1 MISAGQKVNK
11 LMQDFFTAYFNER
24 DYKAAAGFLREDIR
38 WIGLGAVCNA
48 RDRSE
53 AVKFLQAEIAALPY
67 AVFFEYEN
75 VQSMMLSETAAVFL
89 CDLLLKKNKD
99 GDDSDIS
106 IRVMAACN
114 CCDSVWKIAALHV
127 SQANMGPETGDFFPA
142 ALSME
147 KVAEVESSINRQM
160 LGLLNR
166 SIPGG
171 ILGGYVAPGFPL
183 YYVNE
188 RMLTYLGYTYEEFVT
203 DTKGL
208 VMNGIHPDDLERVEQ
223 IASRAME
230 QDSEYEVRYRM
241 KKKDGSYIWVSDI
254 GKKVLDVNG
263 KAACISVI
271 RDISGEIEAKQKLY
285 EESVESWQQK
295 NILQNIIDTMPSGLL
310 QCSFDRIPKALMV
323 NRTGANIL
331 GFENEHEFFLQR
343 DVCDNILRCI
353 HPEDRTKVLEELFS
367 IAEEGIV
374 KNSSH
379 RIKTAAG
386 EERWVRSAACVIQN
400 QQGEKIYQII
410 FHDVTE
416 ILQLRRKN
424 KQWDLMER
432 SALYTAITSAYPMII
447 FGNLTR
453 NTCSVLDQEGQRLHS
468 LDCGSYDAMVN
479 GVLNSVAPE
488 YRDEFVGKFARQNQL
503 AEYERGA
510 NETYMEHRQ
519 LLDDGQYH
527 WVSAHKIKVENPVN
541 DDILT
546 VSLIRCIDEQK
557 DNEAEKNQI
566 LRTALGAAE
575 AANNAKTEFLSRM
588 SHEIRTPMN
597 AIIGMTAIALSALD
611 NKERISDC
619 LAKIGISARFLLSL
633 INDILDMSRIES
645 GRMSLAHEK
654 FDFEEMIN
662 GLSSLFYPQAEEKGL
677 KFNTVIEGVTEELY
691 IGDSLRL
698 RQILLN
704 ILSNALKFTPS
715 GGRIQFTIRQM
726 SRGDKD
732 AWLRFTVSDTG
743 IGMSKVFQK
752 HLFESFEQENPNI
765 SIKYGGTG
773 LGLAICKNL
782 VTLMGGSIN
791 VHSIEGVGSEFCV
804 DVKLGL
810 TEESYRRKN
819 FDILKLRD
827 LKTLIVDDDIV
838 TCEHASLIMSDLGLQ
853 AEYVTSGASAV
864 LEIEKGI
871 REMKP
876 YDIVLVDLKMPDMD
890 GIQTAKAIRRLVG
903 AETLVVVMTAYEWKE
918 IEADA
923 RRAGVDFFITKPL
936 FRSEL
941 VDLFEKIN
949 DFSEAVYEPETA
961 KGEIQFAGERILLVE
976 DNELNLEVA
985 ASLLEMKGLTIE
997 SACNGLQALEKFCS
1011 TPVGY
1016 YDAVLMDIRMPVMD
1030 GLEAARNIR
1039 LFDKSDAQTIPI
1051 IAMTANAFDEDVE
1064 KSHAAGMNAHLAKPI
1079 DPEKLFAVLQEFI

>member
-38 WIGLGAVCNA
+38 WIGLGAVCSA

-53 AVKFLQAEIAALPY
+53 AVKFLQAEIAAAPY

-75 VQSMMLSETAAVFL
+75 VQNVMLSETAAVFL

-99 GDDSDIS
+99 GYDSDIS

-142 ALSME
+142 AFSME

-188 RMLTYLGYTYEEFVT
+188 RMLAYLGYTYEEFVA

-223 IASRAME
+223 IASRAMD
-230 QDSEYEVRYRM
+230 QDSEYEVKYRM
-241 KKKDGSYIWVSDI
+241 KKKDGSYIWVSDV
-254 GKKVLDVNG
+254 GKKVLAVNG
-263 KAACISVI
+263 NAACISVI

-285 EESVESWQQK
+285 EESVENRQQK

-331 GFENEHEFFLQR
+331 GFENEHEFFLRR

-424 KQWDLMER
+424 QQWDLMER

-453 NTCSVLDQEGQRLHS
+453 NTCSVLDQEGRSLHS

-479 GVLNSVAPE
+479 GVLGSVAPE
-488 YRDEFVGKFARQNQL
+488 YRDEFTSKFARQNQL

-510 NETYMEHRQ
+510 HETYMEHRQ

-597 AIIGMTAIALSALD
+597 AIIGMTAIAFCLHWIIKSVSAIVWQ
-611 NKERISDC
+611 RSVFRQ
-619 LAKIGISARFLLSL
+619 G
-633 INDILDMSRIES
+633 
-645 GRMSLAHEK
+645 
-654 FDFEEMIN
+654 
-662 GLSSLFYPQAEEKGL
+662 FY
-677 KFNTVIEGVTEELY
+677 
-691 IGDSLRL
+691 
-698 RQILLN
+698 
-704 ILSNALKFTPS
+704 
-715 GGRIQFTIRQM
+715 
-726 SRGDKD
+726 
-732 AWLRFTVSDTG
+732 
-743 IGMSKVFQK
+743 
-752 HLFESFEQENPNI
+752 
-765 SIKYGGTG
+765 
-773 LGLAICKNL
+773 
-782 VTLMGGSIN
+782 
-791 VHSIEGVGSEFCV
+791 
-804 DVKLGL
+804 
-810 TEESYRRKN
+810 
-819 FDILKLRD
+819 
-827 LKTLIVDDDIV
+827 
-838 TCEHASLIMSDLGLQ
+838 
-853 AEYVTSGASAV
+853 
-864 LEIEKGI
+864 
-871 REMKP
+871 
-876 YDIVLVDLKMPDMD
+876 
-890 GIQTAKAIRRLVG
+890 
-903 AETLVVVMTAYEWKE
+903 
-918 IEADA
+918 
-923 RRAGVDFFITKPL
+923 
-936 FRSEL
+936 
-941 VDLFEKIN
+941 
-949 DFSEAVYEPETA
+949 
-961 KGEIQFAGERILLVE
+961 
-976 DNELNLEVA
+976 
-985 ASLLEMKGLTIE
+985 
-997 SACNGLQALEKFCS
+997 
-1011 TPVGY
+1011 
-1016 YDAVLMDIRMPVMD
+1016 
-1030 GLEAARNIR
+1030 
-1039 LFDKSDAQTIPI
+1039 
-1051 IAMTANAFDEDVE
+1051 
-1064 KSHAAGMNAHLAKPI
+1064 
-1079 DPEKLFAVLQEFI
+1079 

>member
-1 MISAGQKVNK
+1 MTDKNTGELNMISAGQKVNK

-38 WIGLGAVCNA
+38 WIGLGAVCSA

-53 AVKFLQAEIAALPY
+53 AVKFLQAEIAAAPY

-75 VQSMMLSETAAVFL
+75 VQNTMLSETAAVFL

-99 GDDSDIS
+99 GYDSDIS

-142 ALSME
+142 AFSME
-147 KVAEVESSINRQM
+147 KVGEVESSINRQM

-188 RMLTYLGYTYEEFVT
+188 RMLAYLGYTYEEFVA

-223 IASRAME
+223 IASRAMD
-230 QDSEYEVRYRM
+230 QDSEYEVKYRM
-241 KKKDGSYIWVSDI
+241 KKKDGSYIWVSDV
-254 GKKVLDVNG
+254 GKKVLAVNG
-263 KAACISVI
+263 NAACISVI
-271 RDISGEIEAKQKLY
+271 RDISGEIEAKQKLF
-285 EESVESWQQK
+285 EESVENRQQK

-331 GFENEHEFFLQR
+331 GFENEHEFFLRR

-424 KQWDLMER
+424 QQWDLMER

-453 NTCSVLDQEGQRLHS
+453 NTCSVLDQEGQSLHS

-479 GVLNSVAPE
+479 GVLGSVAPE
-488 YRDEFVGKFARQNQL
+488 YRDEFTSKFARQNQL

-510 NETYMEHRQ
+510 HETYMEHRQ

-588 SHEIRTPMN
+588 SHEIRTPLN
-597 AIIGMTAIALSALD
+597 SIVGFSDVLAVGGNTEEEQQTYYQIIKT
-611 NKERISDC
+611 NSD
-619 LAKIGISARFLLSL
+619 LLLRL
-633 INDILDMSRIES
+633 INDILDLSRLEANRVTLTWEECDVVQLCRQVVASVSVSRQSGNQFLFVSDYES
-645 GRMSLAHEK
+645 FRMTT
-654 FDFEEMIN
+654 DIQRMQQVIIN
-662 GLSSLFYPQAEEKGL
+662 LM
-677 KFNTVIEGVTEELY
+677 
-691 IGDSLRL
+691 
-698 RQILLN
+698 
-704 ILSNALKFTPS
+704 SNADKFTRKGQITLEFS
-715 GGRIQFTIRQM
+715 VNEETEMAVFSVT
-726 SRGDKD
+726 
-732 AWLRFTVSDTG
+732 DTG
-743 IGMSKVFQK
+743 CGIPKEKQKLVFER
-752 HLFESFEQENPNI
+752 FEKLNEYAQ
-765 SIKYGGTG
+765 GTG
-773 LGLAICKNL
+773 LGLSICK
-782 VTLMGGSIN
+782 
-791 VHSIEGVGSEFCV
+791 
-804 DVKLGL
+804 
-810 TEESYRRKN
+810 
-819 FDILKLRD
+819 
-827 LKTLIVDDDIV
+827 LIVHKWKGDIWID
-838 TCEHASLIMSDLGLQ
+838 S
-853 AEYVTSGASAV
+853 EYTGGARFMFSHP
-864 LEIEKGI
+864 LKIEK
-871 REMKP
+871 E
-876 YDIVLVDLKMPDMD
+876 
-890 GIQTAKAIRRLVG
+890 
-903 AETLVVVMTAYEWKE
+903 
-918 IEADA
+918 
-923 RRAGVDFFITKPL
+923 
-936 FRSEL
+936 
-941 VDLFEKIN
+941 
-949 DFSEAVYEPETA
+949 
-961 KGEIQFAGERILLVE
+961 
-976 DNELNLEVA
+976 
-985 ASLLEMKGLTIE
+985 
-997 SACNGLQALEKFCS
+997 
-1011 TPVGY
+1011 
-1016 YDAVLMDIRMPVMD
+1016 
-1030 GLEAARNIR
+1030 
-1039 LFDKSDAQTIPI
+1039 
-1051 IAMTANAFDEDVE
+1051 
-1064 KSHAAGMNAHLAKPI
+1064 
-1079 DPEKLFAVLQEFI
+1079 

>member
-38 WIGLGAVCNA
+38 WIGLGAVCSA

-53 AVKFLQAEIAALPY
+53 AVKFLQAEIAAAPY

-75 VQSMMLSETAAVFL
+75 VQNTMLSETAAVFL

-99 GDDSDIS
+99 GYDSDIS

-142 ALSME
+142 AFSME

-367 IAEEGIV
+367 ITEAGIV

-424 KQWDLMER
+424 QQWDLMER

-645 GRMSLAHEK
+645 GRMNLAHEK

>member
-38 WIGLGAVCNA
+38 WIGLGAVCSA

-53 AVKFLQAEIAALPY
+53 AVKFLQAEIAAAPY

-75 VQSMMLSETAAVFL
+75 VQNTMLSETAAVFL

-99 GDDSDIS
+99 GYDSDIS

-142 ALSME
+142 AFSME

-183 YYVNE
+183 YYVNG
-188 RMLTYLGYTYEEFVT
+188 RMLAYLGYTYEEFVA

-223 IASRAME
+223 IASRAMD
-230 QDSEYEVRYRM
+230 QDSEYEVKYRM
-241 KKKDGSYIWVSDI
+241 KKKDGSYIWVSDV
-254 GKKVLDVNG
+254 GKKVLAVNG
-263 KAACISVI
+263 NAACISVI
-271 RDISGEIEAKQKLY
+271 RDISGEIEAKQKLF
-285 EESVESWQQK
+285 EESVENRQQK

-331 GFENEHEFFLQR
+331 GFENEHEFFLRR

-424 KQWDLMER
+424 QQWDLMER

-453 NTCSVLDQEGQRLHS
+453 NTCSVLDQEGQSLHS

-479 GVLNSVAPE
+479 GVLGSVAPE
-488 YRDEFVGKFARQNQL
+488 YRDEFTSKFARQNQL

-510 NETYMEHRQ
+510 HETYMEHRQ

-662 GLSSLFYPQAEEKGL
+662 GLNSLFYPQAEEKGL
-677 KFNTVIEGVTEELY
+677 KFNTVIEGMTEELY

-704 ILSNALKFTPS
+704 ILSNALKFTPE

-819 FDILKLRD
+819 LDLLKFRD

-838 TCEHASLIMSDLGLQ
+838 TCEHASLIMSDLGVQ
-853 AEYVTSGASAV
+853 AEYVTSGALAV

-871 REMKP
+871 REMNP

-890 GIQTAKAIRRLVG
+890 GIQTTKAIRRLVG

-918 IEADA
+918 LEADA
-923 RRAGVDFFITKPL
+923 RHAGVDFFITKPL

-949 DFSEAVYEPETA
+949 DFSEAVYEPEAA
-961 KGEIQFAGERILLVE
+961 KGEVQFAGERILLVE